1 VTYDYEGTRY
11 ERTAFA
17 SHHDRVVVIHLTA
30 SRSGAYSGR
39 VQLTDMHEARVSAEG
54 GTLTATGKLPNG
66 FQYESQLLVL
76 NQSGSVRANG
86 DGDAVA
92 NPWNIK
98 APSVG
103 LTFERCDSLTL
114 ILSAGTNY
122 TPDHRVQWMGEHPHA
137 AVAAR
142 IRSARDRSLED
153 LRDRHIADYRGLFD
167 RFSLDVGGSAR
178 QTLARTTQDRLSAY
192 FAVASDPSL
201 ESLFCQFGRY
211 LLISCSRPGSL
222 PANLQGVW
230 NDSNEPPWAGDYH
243 SNINVQMNYWPA
255 EPANLA
261 DCHRPF
267 IDYVTS
273 IREVSA
279 RNTRQ
284 KYGNVRGWT
293 VQTMNNACGV
303 SFWKWNPPGSAWYAQ
318 HLWEHFAFGRDTG
331 YLRGTAYPVMKEVCE
346 FWEDHLRR
354 RPDGTLVT
362 PDGWSPEHGPQEEGV
377 TYDQMIVHDLFTNTI
392 EAADILGEDREFRDR
407 LAALRDS
414 LLKPKIGRW
423 GQLQEWET
431 DRDDPKDDH
440 RHVSHLFGLH
450 PGRQITRATTPELAE
465 AARVSLAARGDA
477 STGWSKAWKINFWAR
492 LGDGD
497 RAHTLLRSLLNL
509 VEETR
514 TIYGESGGGVYS
526 NLLVS
531 HPPFQIDGNFGATSG
546 VCEMLVQSHAGEIQL
561 LPALPK
567 AWPAGS
573 VRGIRARGGFEV
585 DMDWKDGRLT
595 AAVLRS
601 TAGRECR
608 VVYGERVWRV
618 ATAPGGTV
626 AITVAP

>member
-1 VTYDYEGTRY
+1 
-11 ERTAFA
+11 
-17 SHHDRVVVIHLTA
+17 
-30 SRSGAYSGR
+30 
-39 VQLTDMHEARVSAEG
+39 
-54 GTLTATGKLPNG
+54 
-66 FQYESQLLVL
+66 
-76 NQSGSVRANG
+76 
-86 DGDAVA
+86 
-92 NPWNIK
+92 
-98 APSVG
+98 
-103 LTFERCDSLTL
+103 
-114 ILSAGTNY
+114 
-122 TPDHRVQWMGEHPHA
+122 
-137 AVAAR
+137 
-142 IRSARDRSLED
+142 
-153 LRDRHIADYRGLFD
+153 
-167 RFSLDVGGSAR
+167 
-178 QTLARTTQDRLSAY
+178 
-192 FAVASDPSL
+192 
-201 ESLFCQFGRY
+201 
-211 LLISCSRPGSL
+211 
-222 PANLQGVW
+222 
-230 NDSNEPPWAGDYH
+230 
-243 SNINVQMNYWPA
+243 
-255 EPANLA
+255 
-261 DCHRPF
+261 
-267 IDYVTS
+267 
-273 IREVSA
+273 
-279 RNTRQ
+279 
-284 KYGNVRGWT
+284 
-293 VQTMNNACGV
+293 
-303 SFWKWNPPGSAWYAQ
+303 
-318 HLWEHFAFGRDTG
+318 
-331 YLRGTAYPVMKEVCE
+331 MKEVCE